1 MIVLTTS
8 RCSWCWSHGR
18 YPKKRGTKEYSWLK
32 REMLV
37 LCYKQ
42 KSVKGRH
49 GAAGF
54 GVCPAGFGTCFYPVL
69 PHCALIP
76 PFWNGNVY
84 SVPLSVGSVMIYGR
98 GDPGKFHGWWEAGGA
113 DNCAMQGELGY
124 GEFYLLGI
132 RRM

>member
-1 MIVLTTS
+1 M
-8 RCSWCWSHGR
+8 
-18 YPKKRGTKEYSWLK
+18 
-32 REMLV
+32 
-37 LCYKQ
+37 
-42 KSVKGRH
+42 KGRH

-98 GDPGKFHGWWEAGGA
+98 GDPGKFHGWWEAGGGRQLCHA
-113 DNCAMQGELGY
+113 RRAWVWRVLFTGY
-124 GEFYLLGI
+124 
-132 RRM
+132 